1 MLEVIH
7 GNKPRKQTISIIL
20 HDVTVYFRALKTDSA
35 CVIVERRCGQLA
47 PRQGNHGS
55 IIEFKT
61 STEQEGPEKDGQ
73 NKARKQWFDRNRG

>member
-1 MLEVIH
+1 M
-7 GNKPRKQTISIIL
+7 PRKQTISIIL

-61 STEQEGPEKDGQ
+61 STEQGGLERERERGP
-73 NKARKQWFDRNRG
+73 KQRQEATVRPQP

>member
-1 MLEVIH
+1 M
-7 GNKPRKQTISIIL
+7 PRKQTISIIL

-61 STEQEGPEKDGQ
+61 STEQGGLEREREGLNNG
-73 NKARKQWFDRNRG
+73 RKQRFDRNRS